1 MTTGVHRATLLDGL
15 AAIQTDAD
23 PSADPKRTV
32 DTIRTWGS
40 ELQRRLA
47 SDMAAAHR
55 LRMLHYFYFVEL
67 GFTGD
72 VSTYDSAD
80 NSYLNRVLE
89 KRSGIPISL
98 SIVYLE
104 IAAAIGLKA
113 DGISFPGHF
122 LVKVAMP
129 EGTLL
134 VDVFDRGALL
144 SEPQLRRRLHAAL
157 GGQPAQPLPHYLR
170 AATDTDILVRWLN
183 NLKAIHLASEN
194 WRQLLAVA
202 DRLVAA
208 RPDAADEH
216 LVRALAYERLGC
228 PRAAAGDLA
237 TCLQLAPVSADDPA
251 MRARLARLQRAA
263 SALH

>member
-1 MTTGVHRATLLDGL
+1 MISGLHRSTLLDQL

-23 PSADPKRTV
+23 PAADPQRTV
-32 DTIRTWGS
+32 DTIRDWGQQ
-40 ELQRRLA
+40 LHRRLA

-72 VSTYDSAD
+72 VANYDSAD

-89 KRSGIPISL
+89 RRTGIPISL
-98 SIVYLE
+98 AVVYLE

-113 DGISFPGHF
+113 EGVAFPGHF
-122 LVKVAMP
+122 LVKMAMP

-144 SEPQLRRRLHAAL
+144 SEPQLRWRLHAAL

-170 AATDTDILVRWLN
+170 TATDRDILVRWLN
-183 NLKAIHLASEN
+183 NLKAIHLARED

-208 RPDAADEH
+208 RPDGADEH

-228 PRAAAGDLA
+228 PRAAAADLA
-237 TCLQLAPVSADDPA
+237 ACLQLAPASADDA
-251 MRARLARLQRAA
+251 TLRARLDRLQRAA